1 MPRLTADIRA
11 TSGMAIK
18 PVSVPIGFNQGNFDQ
33 GSIMKKSLFGSVVAG
48 AVLAVMAVSAQA
60 QDKVYKIGI
69 DQTDYPPF
77 ATKDT
82 SGNWTGWEIDLAQA
96 VCEAASMKCE
106 FVPTAWDGIIPALQE
121 GKLDFI
127 FASMTINED
136 RKQQVDFTNFYY
148 DSTSII
154 IGPKA
159 DATKVDFDNPASMQ
173 GKIMG
178 AQNATIH
185 SKFLQKRFGSA
196 AEIKTYDGLDTA
208 LADLAAGRVDYVQEG
223 RSTLNPFMQSD
234 AGKDFEEKA
243 VVPADPIMGEGVGAA
258 VRKGDAEM
266 LNKLNEG
273 IKAVVTS
280 GKYDEITKKYPELDG
295 MLVKPTY

>member
-1 MPRLTADIRA
+1 MP
-11 TSGMAIK
+11 
-18 PVSVPIGFNQGNFDQ
+18 VIGVINFDQ
-33 GSIMKKSLFGSVVAG
+33 GTIMKKSLFGSLVAG

-60 QDKVYKIGI
+60 QDKVYKVGM

-82 SGNWTGWEIDLAQA
+82 SGKWTGWEVDLAMA
-96 VCEAASMKCE
+96 VCESQGMKCE
-106 FVPTAWDGIIPALQE
+106 LTPTAWDGIIPALQE
-121 GKLDFI
+121 GKIDFI

-136 RKQQVDFTNFYY
+136 RKQQVDFTHFYY
-148 DSTSII
+148 DSTTII

-159 DATKVDFDNPASMQ
+159 DATKIDFDNPESMK
-173 GKIMG
+173 GKVMG

-185 SKFLQKRFGSA
+185 SKFLQARFGSA

-208 LADLAAGRVDYVQEG
+208 LADLGAGRLDYVQEG
-223 RSTLNPFMQSD
+223 RSTMAPFLASE
-234 AGKDFEEKA
+234 AGQAYEEKA

-258 VRKGDAEM
+258 VRKGDTET
-266 LNKLNEG
+266 LDKLNAG

-280 GKYDEITKKYPELDG
+280 GKYDEITKKYPELTG
-295 MLVKPTY
+295 MLVVPTF